1 MLPKKNRA
9 TKQEIESLF
18 KKGSVFSNPFFF
30 LKYTKNEEN
39 KPKKVSFIV
48 PKKVEKLAN
57 RRNSLKRMGY
67 NAILP
72 FFHKLPH
79 GFEGVFT
86 LKQKEVSKSN
96 LQNEFEK
103 IFNKIN

>member
-18 KKGSVFSNPFFF
+18 KNGSVFSNPLFF
-30 LKYTKNEEN
+30 LKYTKKLGKNT
-39 KPKKVSFIV
+39 KKVSFIV

-57 RRNSLKRMGY
+57 KRNKLKRLGY
-67 NAILP
+67 NSILP
-72 FFHKLPH
+72 YFHKLPQ

-86 LKQKEVSKSN
+86 LKQKEVSKIN

>member
-18 KKGSVFSNPFFF
+18 KKGFVLSSPAFF
-30 LKYTKNEEN
+30 LKYLKNP
-39 KPKKVSFIV
+39 KKKGKKVSFIV
-48 PKKVEKLAN
+48 PKKLEKLAN
-57 RRNSLKRMGY
+57 KRNQLKRLGY
-67 NAILP
+67 KLVLP
-72 FFHKLPH
+72 YISKLPY

-86 LKQKEVSKSN
+86 FKQKTIEENN
-96 LQNEFEK
+96 LQNELEK

>member
-18 KKGSVFSNPFFF
+18 KKGSVFSNPVFF
-30 LKYTKNEEN
+30 LKYTKNREN
-39 KPKKVSFIV
+39 QERKVSFVV

-57 RRNSLKRMGY
+57 KRNNLKRLGY
-67 NAILP
+67 NTILP
-72 FFHKLPH
+72 YFQKLPQ

-86 LKQKEVSKSN
+86 FKQKGISKNN

-103 IFNKIN
+103 LFNKIN